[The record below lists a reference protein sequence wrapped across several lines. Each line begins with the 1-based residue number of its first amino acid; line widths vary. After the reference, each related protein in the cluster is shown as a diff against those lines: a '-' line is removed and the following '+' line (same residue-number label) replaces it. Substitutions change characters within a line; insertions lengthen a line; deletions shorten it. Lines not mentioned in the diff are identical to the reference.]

1 MSRILVLGMGNR
13 LISDD
18 AVGILIAEEVERRI
32 DRDDVEV
39 KYGEVAGFR
48 LVDLMAGHQIAIIVD
63 AIMSD
68 RAPIGESYWLEL
80 DELRS
85 PLRTKSNHNIHIA
98 DAVEL
103 GRGLGMVMPDIV
115 RVLAVEVE
123 DCYTLSEEVGQR
135 ALESIPLAVDMIL
148 EEIARH
154 TAE

>member
-1 MSRILVLGMGNR
+1 MSRILVLGMGNP

-18 AVGILIAEEVERRI
+18 AVGLLIAEEVEKRVERN
-32 DRDDVEV
+32 DVEV

-68 RAPIGESYWLEL
+68 RAPVGEAYWLEL
-80 DELRS
+80 DKLRS

-98 DAVEL
+98 DALDL
-103 GRGLGMVMPDIV
+103 GRGLGMDMPHTV

-123 DCYTLSEEVGQR
+123 DCCTLCEQVGPR
-135 ALESIPLAVDMIL
+135 ALESIPTAVEMII
-148 EEIARH
+148 EEIDKH
-154 TAE
+154 PPQ